1 MYMLILSVSALIVCE
16 GTDEVLKASLN
27 TKVLSLINQFW
38 RQLHYSTLKFSSSSQ
53 YLVQLRLFLSS

>member
-38 RQLHYSTLKFSSSSQ
+38 GQLHYSTLLQFVSI
-53 YLVQLRLFLSS
+53 LSSIEIVFK